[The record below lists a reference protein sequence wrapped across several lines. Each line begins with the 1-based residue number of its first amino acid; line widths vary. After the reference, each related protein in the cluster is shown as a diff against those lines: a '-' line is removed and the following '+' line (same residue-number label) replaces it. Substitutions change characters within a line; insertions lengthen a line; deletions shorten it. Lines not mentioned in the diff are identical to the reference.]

1 MLLSDLIAQA
11 RRVAVV
17 GLAKNTGKTETLNT
31 LLRELRERGT
41 VGVTSVGRDGEQR
54 DAIDARIKKPRVEL
68 EAGSM
73 VATTDAL
80 LRASEIPY
88 DLLEDTGIRTPLG
101 RVLLARLMAAGA
113 IEVAGPSAGKDVR
126 VVLDA
131 MLDAGAEHVLVD
143 GAIDRRAASSPEV
156 CDGVVLS
163 TGAVL
168 SERIEEV
175 VAQTREA
182 VELMCLPE
190 PADAR
195 IRMVAVS
202 RHESLLLGEPGH
214 EPIVLDA
221 HIALAGAAAEV
232 AGMLR
237 ANPAASHLVLQGA
250 LCEPF
255 LQGLLTAV
263 RGRRLELVVA
273 DSTKVFLTDRG
284 CEWYRRQGLSIRV
297 ITPVRLCA
305 LTLNPF
311 APRSHSFQ
319 SSQLRSLLEAA
330 IPGIAV
336 LDVRDRASRLLPT
349 G

>member
-31 LLRELRERGT
+31 LLRELRERGRR

-101 RVLLARLMAAGA
+101 RVLLARLRAAGA

-195 IRMVAVS
+195 IRTVAAS
-202 RHESLLLGEPGH
+202 RNESLLLGEPGH

-232 AGMLR
+232 ARLLR

-255 LQGLLTAV
+255 LQGCSPRWVSRKPVVVMGPGVLPVGWRGGRSGFWCAGSAFAV
-263 RGRRLELVVA
+263 WGVSGRC
-273 DSTKVFLTDRG
+273 G
-284 CEWYRRQGLSIRV
+284 G
-297 ITPVRLCA
+297 
-305 LTLNPF
+305 
-311 APRSHSFQ
+311 
-319 SSQLRSLLEAA
+319 
-330 IPGIAV
+330 
-336 LDVRDRASRLLPT
+336 
-349 G
+349 